1 MTNEEIICKLKEEC
15 KLRGFSHHTQ
25 DEYLGALRH
34 FLKYYENRQLENMGE
49 KEIRQFLL
57 YLIDSEKSS
66 GTVNINNS
74 ALRFIYGAVLER
86 SVNTRMIPR
95 QRDYREFP
103 DLMSKTEIMQFF
115 SLIDNLRDRTMFE
128 TIYGSGLRISEIVKL
143 RVQDIDSKQ
152 MRIYVQKGK
161 DNKDRY
167 TLLSQ
172 RNLEL
177 LREYWK
183 QYRPNHPDGYLFYA
197 RSKDKHPLT
206 TRSVMNAFIKYRTCA
221 GLSDEFTSHTL
232 RHCFA
237 THLLEAGMEIFRIKE
252 LLGHTFIQTTAFY
265 LHLQNI
271 QDNVKTAAV
280 FEFPTIPA
288 ATAIVQNARP

>member
-1 MTNEEIICKLKEEC
+1 
-15 KLRGFSHHTQ
+15 
-25 DEYLGALRH
+25 
-34 FLKYYENRQLENMGE
+34 MGE

-57 YLIDSEKSS
+57 HLIDSEKSS
-66 GTVNINNS
+66 GTVNIHNS

-86 SVNTRMIPR
+86 NVNTRMIPR

-103 DLMSKTEIMQFF
+103 DLMSKAEIMHFF
-115 SLIDNLRDRTMFE
+115 SVIDNLRDRAMFE
-128 TIYGSGLRISEIVKL
+128 TIYGAGLRISEIVKL

-161 DNKDRY
+161 GNKDRY

-183 QYRPNHPDGYLFYA
+183 QYRPNHPNGYLFYA
-197 RSKDKHPLT
+197 RSKDKHILT
-206 TRSVMNAFIKYRTCA
+206 TRSIVNAFTKYRKRA
-221 GLSDEFTSHTL
+221 NLSDNYTSHTL

-237 THLLEAGMEIFRIKE
+237 THLLESGMEICRIKE
-252 LLGHTFIQTTAFY
+252 LLGHNFIQTTSFY
-265 LHLQNI
+265 LHFQNI
-271 QDNVKTAAV
+271 KDAVKSPLDTLADNQVNS
-280 FEFPTIPA
+280 
-288 ATAIVQNARP
+288 NA

>member
-1 MTNEEIICKLKEEC
+1 MTNEEIVCKVKDEC

-25 DEYLGALRH
+25 HEYLGALSH
-34 FLKYYENRQLENMGE
+34 FLKYYENGPLENMGE

-57 YLIDSEKSS
+57 YLIDNEKSS
-66 GTVNINNS
+66 GTVNIHNS
-74 ALRFIYGAVLER
+74 AMRFIYGAVLER
-86 SVNTRMIPR
+86 NVNTRMIPR
-95 QRDYREFP
+95 QRDYRKFP

-115 SLIDNLRDRTMFE
+115 SVIDNLRDRAIFE

-143 RVQDIDSKQ
+143 RVQDIDSEG

-161 DNKDRY
+161 GNKDRY

-172 RNLEL
+172 KNLEM

-183 QYRPNHPDGYLFYA
+183 QYRPNHPQGYLFYS
-197 RSKDKHPLT
+197 RLKKKGIMT
-206 TRSVMNAFIKYRTCA
+206 TRSVINAFVKYRKLA
-221 GLSDEFTSHTL
+221 NLSETYSSHTL

-237 THLLEAGMEIFRIKE
+237 THLLEAGMEIYRIKE
-252 LLGHTFIQTTAFY
+252 LLGHTFLQTTAFY

-271 QDNVKTAAV
+271 NDEVKSPLDTLADNQVA
-280 FEFPTIPA
+280 E
-288 ATAIVQNARP
+288 NA